1 MVKRLLAGPWEHIK
15 ERFPDRQIY
24 HRTEGQVR
32 YFAVTT
38 EMQLSAIGAACLL
51 AVWLSLTTVN
61 MLLDGRAD
69 QQREARIQELREQF
83 REEVE
88 EARAAEAAAIAYVE
102 SRTNA
107 FDRTAGEFQL
117 RHDTLRR
124 LLDFADDLSVGEDR
138 ESPLLDEGRILM
150 AAAPADP
157 DPRGSLLENARL
169 TSVDGLAE
177 DRVTALLA
185 DQEAALSE
193 AEDSSERRL
202 ENLRAVLRLT
212 GMRVDEAV
220 SEGPLE
226 TEDGGTGGPFIP
238 LESGDVFN
246 TALDLDDPFNARVAR
261 IASRLVEAERI
272 QMLLEAA
279 PLAIPVSGPYRRTSP
294 YGTRIDPITS
304 RLAMHAGTDFAA
316 YRNAPI
322 VAPAPGRVVYAGW
335 RAGYGRTVEV
345 DHGFGYRTRYGHLH
359 SIDVRR
365 GDEVTLGQ
373 RLGGMGSTGRS
384 TGTHLHY
391 EVWFRGNHI
400 DPEDLIRA
408 GRYVH

>member
-1 MVKRLLAGPWEHIK
+1 MVKRLLAGPWEQIK
-15 ERFPDRQIY
+15 QRFPDRQIY

-38 EMQLSAIGAACLL
+38 EMQLSAIGGACLL
-51 AVWLSLTTVN
+51 AVWLAMTTVG

-69 QQREARIQELREQF
+69 ERVRLQFAEREVQF
-83 REEVE
+83 QNQVD

-102 SRTNA
+102 SRTDA
-107 FDRTAGEFQL
+107 FDRTAGEFQM

-124 LLDFADDLSVGEDR
+124 LLDFADDLSVGEER
-138 ESPLLDEGRILM
+138 ESPSLNEGRILM
-150 AAAPADP
+150 AASNADP
-157 DPRGSLLENARL
+157 DARQALLEPAGEEAF
-169 TSVDGLAE
+169 DGLAE
-177 DRVTALLA
+177 ERVAALLA
-185 DQEAALSE
+185 DQEAALAE
-193 AEDSSERRL
+193 AEDSAERRL

-212 GMRVDEAV
+212 GMRVDEAME
-220 SEGPLE
+220 EGPLDA
-226 TEDGGTGGPFIP
+226 EDGGTGGPLITLDQAP
-238 LESGDVFN
+238 LFSE
-246 TALDLDDPFNARVAR
+246 ALNLDDPFNARVAR
-261 IASRLVEAERI
+261 IASRLVESEQLEQLI
-272 QMLLEAA
+272 EAA
-279 PLAIPVSGPYRRTSP
+279 PLGVPIEGPFRETSR
-294 YGTRIDPITS
+294 YGTRIDPFTR
-304 RLAMHAGTDFAA
+304 RLAMHAGKDFAA

-322 VAPAPGRVVYAGW
+322 VAPAAGEVVYAGW

-345 DHGFGYRTRYGHLH
+345 DHGYGFRTRYGHLH

-365 GDEVTLGQ
+365 GDEVELGQ

-391 EVWFRGNHI
+391 EIWFRGAHI